1 MGTTRVLTEGKL
13 SRSGGPLLV
22 PTWWREGEEEVEEE
36 EEEEEEFLRGCL
48 EEVERADL

>member
-22 PTWWREGEEEVEEE
+22 PTWWREGEEE
-36 EEEEEEFLRGCL
+36 EEEEEEFLRGRL

>member
-22 PTWWREGEEEVEEE
+22 PTWWREGEEEEEE
-36 EEEEEEFLRGCL
+36 EAEYLRGCL
-48 EEVERADL
+48 EEVVRVDL

>member
-22 PTWWREGEEEVEEE
+22 PTWWREGEEEEEE
-36 EEEEEEFLRGCL
+36 EEYLRGCL
-48 EEVERADL
+48 EEVVRVDL